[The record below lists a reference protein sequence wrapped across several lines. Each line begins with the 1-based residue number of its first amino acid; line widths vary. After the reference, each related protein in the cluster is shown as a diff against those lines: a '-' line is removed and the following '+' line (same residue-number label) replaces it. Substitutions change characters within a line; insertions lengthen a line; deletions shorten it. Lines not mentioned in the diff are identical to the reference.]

1 MQLNDENS
9 KFIKGQKQQTVQMI
23 KQQDDNLVVLGSA
36 VDRVGEMAKTI
47 NTEVKEQS
55 IMLDGLDQD
64 INDASSRLNTVQEAL
79 GKLLKTKDGC
89 QIWTIVILT
98 AILMLLSKYLF
109 AACVFGLKFQLYC
122 YLLSVFIIYFDTI
135 IQLIVFFYYLKL
147 LW

>member
-1 MQLNDENS
+1 MHEENS

-23 KQQDDNLVVLGSA
+23 KQQDDNLVILGSA

-55 IMLDGLDQD
+55 IMLDGLDTD

-98 AILMLLSKYLF
+98 AILMLLSKHF
-109 AACVFGLKFQLYC
+109 
-122 YLLSVFIIYFDTI
+122 
-135 IQLIVFFYYLKL
+135 FFYDLYHTHHHLS
-147 LW
+147 

>member
-1 MQLNDENS
+1 MHEENS

-23 KQQDDNLVVLGSA
+23 RQQDDNLEILGSA

-98 AILMLLSKYLF
+98 AILMLLSKLQSVV
-109 AACVFGLKFQLYC
+109 AWLLCCVLYILC
-122 YLLSVFIIYFDTI
+122 HSLSIVFNRNSCVYLLQSP
-135 IQLIVFFYYLKL
+135 
-147 LW
+147 W